1 MSEAD
6 REYARRVLLES
17 FTAGWQAALAVR
29 ITNPRVLAVV
39 ESCFDMWLA
48 EALDEADVLGLTFR
62 GREDLPSLSHGPRPL
77 GSPHG
82 TETRR
87 VPAGSSGPRPSGRR
101 QDVAPVP
108 PIPGQRAPLDDVGRP
123 SEPPATVG
131 RDLRR
136 MLNLPPRI
144 KGPKHR
150 DVPAGRD

>member
-39 ESCFDMWLA
+39 ENCFDMWLS

-62 GREDLPSLSHGPRPL
+62 GREDLPSLSHGPRPT

-82 TETRR
+82 AESRR
-87 VPAGSSGPRPSGRR
+87 VPGGSTGTRQSGRGEGA
-101 QDVAPVP
+101 APVP
-108 PIPGQRAPLDDVGRP
+108 QIPGQRAPLDDVAGP
-123 SEPPATVG
+123 SEPATVG

-136 MLNLPPRI
+136 LLNLPPKI
-144 KGPKHR
+144 KGARRR